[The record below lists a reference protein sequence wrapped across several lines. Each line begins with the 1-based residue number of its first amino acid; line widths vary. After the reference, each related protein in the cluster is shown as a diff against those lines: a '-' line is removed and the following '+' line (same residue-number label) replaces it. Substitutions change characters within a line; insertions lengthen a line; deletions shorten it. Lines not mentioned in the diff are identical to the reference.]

1 MKFPKFHMP
10 IKIGIRRKIEIILNA
25 TEFLTNLCSTK
36 ITENESIFENSE
48 ISKSSVKFHEW
59 ISISGMKFKIEH
71 FVFKIRH
78 QNFQSFFFFE
88 IRWNSVKYMPI
99 QHVCLFLCVNKF

>member
-1 MKFPKFHMP
+1 MP

-48 ISKSSVKFHEW
+48 ILKSSVKFHE
-59 ISISGMKFKIEH
+59 
-71 FVFKIRH
+71 
-78 QNFQSFFFFE
+78 
-88 IRWNSVKYMPI
+88 
-99 QHVCLFLCVNKF
+99 

>member
-71 FVFKIRH
+71 FVFKIRQ
-78 QNFQSFFFFE
+78 QNFQSFF
-88 IRWNSVKYMPI
+88 
-99 QHVCLFLCVNKF
+99 C